1 MDNNEKLTDEQYQ
14 EYVEKHA
21 LNDIIQILFRMC
33 KASPDW
39 GNAMMDILGEARYYA
54 IGDAN
59 YMIEDYGRMITV
71 KEWEGIVHDME

>member
-1 MDNNEKLTDEQYQ
+1 MDNNEKLTDKEYQ
-14 EYVEKHA
+14 EYVERHA

-33 KASPDW
+33 KAIPDW

-59 YMIEDYGRMITV
+59 YMIEDYGRMISV
-71 KEWEGIVHDME
+71 EEWEGIVHDME